1 MYQMLSVEKIEE
13 RGHQAVR
20 FNVGSSAAMLDVK
33 DVDALIETLGR
44 MRSALSPSPPTE
56 PSLTHEYPI
65 EIDPCWYIDT
75 NPLFDGVVLLLR
87 HTGLGWTGFAIPQ
100 ASLERL
106 QEAIVRPV
114 QHSFEV
120 SRLPS

>member
-1 MYQMLSVEKIEE
+1 MYATLRIEKVEEAG
-13 RGHQAVR
+13 RQSVR
-20 FNVGSSAAMLDVK
+20 FKVGDNEAILDVN
-33 DVDALIETLGR
+33 DVDSLIETLGHI
-44 MRSALSPSPPTE
+44 RSALAPLPPVE
-56 PSLTHEYPI
+56 PSRTHQYAI

-87 HTGLGWTGFAIPQ
+87 HTGLGWTGFALPQ
-100 ASLERL
+100 SSLERL

-114 QHSFEV
+114 PHSFEA